1 MLTAKN
7 WKDYELLDSGD
18 GEKLER
24 WGNVVLSRP
33 DPQAFWPKNLSDKEW
48 RNADGIYTRS
58 EGGGG
63 EWKFKEGTPHKW
75 EIKYG
80 DLKFSIKPT
89 PFKHTGLF
97 PEQSVNWDWIK
108 DKIEGTGRDV
118 TVLNLF
124 AYTGG
129 ATVAAANAGAKVTH
143 VDSSNGIVTWAKDN
157 IELNNKSGEIRWIV
171 DDALKFVDREIK
183 RGVKYD
189 GIIMDPPS
197 YGRGA
202 KGEVWKLEEKL
213 WTLVE
218 KTSRLLSDKPL
229 FFIINSY
236 TTGMSPTVIGNILK
250 TAFRNK
256 GGKIETDE
264 LGLKET
270 GSDRVL
276 PQGVF
281 GRWSI

>member
-1 MLTAKN
+1 MLTNNN
-7 WKDYELLDSGD
+7 WKDYELIDSGD

-24 WGNVVLSRP
+24 WGEVVLSRP
-33 DPQAFWPKNLSDKEW
+33 DPQAFWPKMLPDKEW
-48 RNADGIYTRS
+48 HTANGIYTRS

-63 EWKFKEGTPHKW
+63 AWKFKEGTPKKW

-97 PEQSVNWDWIK
+97 PEQAINWDWMK
-108 DKIEGTGRDV
+108 DKIKGSGKDV
-118 TVLNLF
+118 SVLNLF

-129 ATVAAANAGAKVTH
+129 ATVASSNAGAKVCH
-143 VDSSNGIVTWAKDN
+143 VDSSNGIVTWAKEN
-157 IELNNKSGEIRWIV
+157 IDLNNKSGEVRWIV

-213 WTLVE
+213 WPLVE

-250 TAFRNK
+250 TAFKNK

-264 LGLKET
+264 LGLKEKNT
-270 GSDRVL
+270 DRVL

>member
-1 MLTAKN
+1 M
-7 WKDYELLDSGD
+7 
-18 GEKLER
+18 ER
-24 WGNVVLSRP
+24 WGEVVLVRP
-33 DPQAFWPKNLSDKEW
+33 DPQAFWPKTLSEKDW
-48 RNADGIYTRS
+48 RNANGIYTRN

-63 EWKFKEGTPHKW
+63 EWKFKDGTPHKW

-80 DLKFSIKPT
+80 DLNFLIKPT

-108 DKIEGTGRDV
+108 EKIKNSNREI

-143 VDSSNGIVTWAKDN
+143 VDSSNGIVIWANDN
-157 IELNNKSGEIRWIV
+157 ITLNSKDGQVRWIV

-213 WTLVE
+213 WPLVE

-236 TTGMSPTVIGNILK
+236 TTGMSPTVIENILK
-250 TAFRNK
+250 TAFKNK
-256 GGKIETDE
+256 GGKIEANE
-264 LGLKET
+264 LGLKERDT
-270 GSDRVL
+270 DRVL

-281 GRWSI
+281 GRWSK